1 MYMYMLLWYTYGHN
15 TFSDEKILEEKISN
29 LTDKKNII
37 LTLILANSILHWLFQ
52 IVWPKIG
59 FKLSEQQI
67 QQIYSLQKTKTK
79 KTLAYVIQLS
89 MCPMSSS
96 SATQTYHMFVLSFRT
111 NGTISIKLGPKHG
124 NGPVVCDTIQF
135 SMMKV
140 VKMAVGKP
148 KAWKCINR
156 IYIRLLKV

>member
-15 TFSDEKILEEKISN
+15 TFSDEKIWEEKIN

-37 LTLILANSILHWLFQ
+37 LTMILANSILHWLFQ

-79 KTLAYVIQLS
+79 KNLLTLFNWACVQCLRHLQHKHF
-89 MCPMSSS
+89 
-96 SATQTYHMFVLSFRT
+96 TFVLSFRT

-135 SMMKV
+135 SMTKL